1 MEISTRAGRLLR
13 MVGPRQYPGYK
24 LLQDEDVLWTNAS
37 GSRLIV
43 IADVPAAKPRTYRL
57 QIGTLG
63 GRSFT
68 PLPGAQLAS
77 ELFSYPAW

>member
-1 MEISTRAGRLLR
+1 MTQLASRPGELGAGARQRAGHRR
-13 MVGPRQYPGYK
+13 PC
-24 LLQDEDVLWTNAS
+24 
-37 GSRLIV
+37 RLIV

-57 QIGTLG
+57 QIGAIAG
-63 GRSFT
+63 GRAGVVFT